1 MTRALL
7 LGLAALALLWPHGG
21 VARDERPAARRLL
34 GPIGSLA
41 AAWEWVVF
49 DAAVHEGREEAA
61 WLAARRALSWDPQ
74 PAAGWIRL
82 AEHLWFLR
90 GSAER
95 VPEPELRTR
104 WFEAG
109 LQVLEEGIATSG
121 APEQVALV
129 RARMLGLYLAPL
141 VADGAIA
148 WPGGLPAVEERTR
161 EALELALELG
171 ADPRLPEGLEDPLE
185 EFARQHA
192 DGGHDHGHSDG
203 HGHDH

>member
-7 LGLAALALLWPHGG
+7 LCLAALALLWPHGG

-148 WPGGLPAVEERTR
+148 WPGGLPAVRERTR
-161 EALELALELG
+161 EALDLALELG
-171 ADPRLPEGLEDPLE
+171 ADPSLPEGMEDPLE

-192 DGGHDHGHSDG
+192 DGGH
-203 HGHDH
+203 GHDH

>member
-1 MTRALL
+1 MSRAWLLLVAGVALL
-7 LGLAALALLWPHGG
+7 LPPGQP
-21 VARDERPAARRLL
+21 ARDGRPLGRRLL
-34 GPIGSLA
+34 GPFGSLA
-41 AAWEWVVF
+41 AAWEWVAF
-49 DAAVHEGREEAA
+49 DAAVHEGQDEAA
-61 WLAARRALSWDPQ
+61 WLAARRALSWDPL
-74 PAAGWIRL
+74 PPAGWIRL

-95 VPEPELRTR
+95 VPDPAQRTR

-109 LQVLEEGIATSG
+109 LQVLEEGIASSG

-171 ADPRLPEGLEDPLE
+171 ADPSLPEGLEDPLE
-185 EFARQHA
+185 EFVRQHA
-192 DGGHDHGHSDG
+192 DGGHDHGH
-203 HGHDH
+203 GHDH